1 MVNTSDLKDHVLTC
15 FFFFEFVFPA
25 CNYRQRV
32 GHAFGILC
40 MTSGSVACLVGLCV
54 WVLVIGLIVSLHNAM
69 ILTEMCAGSTVYLLR
84 CHPGS

>member
-15 FFFFEFVFPA
+15 FFFIEFVFPA

-40 MTSGSVACLVGLCV
+40 MTSGSVACLGYVCGFWLMGEFC
-54 WVLVIGLIVSLHNAM
+54 LYTAL
-69 ILTEMCAGSTVYLLR
+69 
-84 CHPGS
+84 